1 MNTSS
6 GISIFIGSIML
17 TLTLVNAITINEL
30 SPSIIRSAI
39 LSALTSISILLIGF
53 LQQRPIYKATN
64 DLKTNG
70 TEGFYISD
78 ELTQED
84 KNELAWGTHMILTA
98 TSTVTVL
105 IYNKGTIILR
115 RGIISEDIFEP
126 GNICLASAKK
136 SKYISLVSTKFYPG
150 KEEFDTILKDLP
162 AVIVLPVSS
171 ECWLIVGGWSERCFT
186 KSDEIWL
193 EGWSKK
199 ISTIFK

>member
-1 MNTSS
+1 MNNSFN
-6 GISIFIGSIML
+6 ISIIIGFIML
-17 TLTLVNAITINEL
+17 TLTLVNAITINEI
-30 SPSIIRSAI
+30 SPAIQRSEV
-39 LSALTSISILLIGF
+39 LSALTSITILLVGF
-53 LQQRPIYKATN
+53 LQKGPTHKPNRKLAI
-64 DLKTNG
+64 NG
-70 TEGFYISD
+70 KEAFYISD
-78 ELTQED
+78 KLTQEE
-84 KNELAWGTHMILTA
+84 KKELAWGTHMILTA
-98 TSTVTVL
+98 TASVTVL
-105 IYNKGTIILR
+105 IYNKGTTILR

-126 GNICLASAKK
+126 GNICLASTQK

-199 ISTIFK
+199 ISAIFK

>member
-98 TSTVTVL
+98 TASVTVL
-105 IYNKGTIILR
+105 IYNKDTTILK
-115 RGIISEDIFEP
+115 RGIISKDVFKP
-126 GNICLASAKK
+126 GNICLATTRK

-150 KEEFDTILKDLP
+150 KEEFDTILRDLP
-162 AVIVLPVSS
+162 AIIVLPISS

-199 ISTIFK
+199 ISPIFN